1 MQYCSW
7 GHPEVFQVVCL
18 RQIYSSSFKVIG
30 QIKMVIG
37 QKNKGLMRNKLQVV
51 ENLICAQFPQLL
63 NVLNDLMWRTI
74 HCSHYFKE

>member
-1 MQYCSW
+1 
-7 GHPEVFQVVCL
+7 
-18 RQIYSSSFKVIG
+18 
-30 QIKMVIG
+30 MVIG